1 MNIARP
7 DPRKIGCRKTGR
19 LSQATS
25 RGSLGGI
32 VLNTSTATMTD
43 AAIPPGKTG
52 TWWFLASEIPVFG
65 GLIASYIVVR
75 LGSSGWGDASSH
87 FNFTLALINT
97 FLLLTSS
104 MTDRHGASPPLRR
117 TTFDAWRIFSG
128 LDRTLL
134 GSGFLGVKAHRIHR
148 RNQPRLRLQRSGI
161 FWSFYYGMTGLHA
174 LHVLAGIIAN
184 RGPVDYGAQGQLG
197 ATMAIASKLAGLYWH
212 FVDIVWI
219 FLFPLLYL
227 A

>member
-1 MNIARP
+1 MN
-7 DPRKIGCRKTGR
+7 
-19 LSQATS
+19 L
-25 RGSLGGI
+25 
-32 VLNTSTATMTD
+32 D
-43 AAIPPGKTG
+43 AATLPSTGIPTGKTG

-65 GLIASYIVVR
+65 GLISCYILVR
-75 LGSSGWGDASSH
+75 LGSHGWAEPASH
-87 FNFTLALINT
+87 LNFTLALINT

-104 MTDRHGASPPLRR
+104 MTIVMAFAAVKHKDMRGTANFLGLTVLLGLGFLAVKAIEYSGEIRHGFVPA
-117 TTFDAWRIFSG
+117 
-128 LDRTLL
+128 
-134 GSGFLGVKAHRIHR
+134 
-148 RNQPRLRLQRSGI
+148 SGI

-184 RGPVDYGAQGQLG
+184 FILWLAALRGTL
-197 ATMAIASKLAGLYWH
+197 ASFGHRVELAGLYWH